1 MPRRPL
7 PDTRKREEQ
16 RFSRRINRVAFA
28 VLLLAALAILGLYLL
43 A

>member
-7 PDTRKREEQ
+7 PDTRRREEQ
-16 RFSRRINRVAFA
+16 RFSRIVNRVSVA
-28 VLLLAALAILGLYLL
+28 VLLLAALAILVLYLV